1 MSTAARSLRAGH
13 VAHADA
19 ASVLGVLVAAL
30 LFIPSRYALTQ
41 IAGFVT
47 PAFMVGLFA
56 ALWWGWGRLL
66 PSLGAAQ
73 GRQPV
78 RMAVY
83 FLLWAAAASCCGLL
97 LRDHTDTES
106 RALLTGLFTLL
117 SAAGVALLAAD
128 GLRSKARLDW
138 LLRLAVIGTALVGVI
153 VVLQFFLGVDI
164 AVWLRP
170 PGFSIIPG
178 GLDFIQQRSGTSIAR
193 VAGTAAHPIEM
204 GVVLAM
210 MLPPAIHYS
219 RFPGRHGPLPYQA
232 ATALITFASF
242 LTVSRST
249 IVAIVVAGL
258 ILLPT
263 WHRGLRRR
271 ALVGATAVVAA
282 VLVAA
287 PGLVGTLVGLF
298 TNAGSDSSFLHRIND
313 YGAAAHFIAGSPF
326 VGRGICTWIPTG
338 YGSYGSLATPN
349 FFIDNSY
356 LLTFLEMGLI
366 GVLSLVVLFAVGIG
380 VARGARRRSADPA
393 SRDLGQSLAASIAVA
408 MVTTLTYDSLT
419 FPMATGITFLLIGC
433 AGALWRME
441 GGAAVRRLAPAA
453 LPVPG

>member
-1 MSTAARSLRAGH
+1 MSTASRSLRAGQ

-83 FLLWAAAASCCGLL
+83 FLLWAAVASCCGLL

-117 SAAGVALLAAD
+117 GAAGVALLAAD

-138 LLRLAVIGTALVGVI
+138 LLRLVVIGTALVGVI
-153 VVLQFFLGVDI
+153 VMLQFFLGVDL

-204 GVVLAM
+204 GVVLAI

-232 ATALITFASF
+232 ATLLITFASF

-271 ALVGATAVVAA
+271 ALAAATAVVVA

-298 TNAGSDSSFLHRIND
+298 ANAGSDSSFLHRIND

-326 VGRGICTWIPTG
+326 VGRGIGTWIPTNG
-338 YGSYGSLATPN
+338 YGSLAQPN

-356 LLTFLEMGLI
+356 LLTFLEMGAV
-366 GVLSLVVLFAVGIG
+366 GVLSLVLLFAVGIG

-393 SRDLGQSLAASIAVA
+393 TRDLGQSLAASIAVA
-408 MVTTLTYDSLT
+408 MVTTFTYDSLS
-419 FPMATGITFLLIGC
+419 FPMATGITFLLMGC

-441 GGAAVRRLAPAA
+441 GGAAARQPAAAA
-453 LPVPG
+453 LPAPG

>member
-1 MSTAARSLRAGH
+1 MSLPARSLGAGQVTRAG
-13 VAHADA
+13 A
-19 ASVLGVLVAAL
+19 ASVLGVVVAAL

-56 ALWWGWGRLL
+56 ALWWGWGRIL

-83 FLLWAAAASCCGLL
+83 FLLWAAVASCCGLL
-97 LRDHTDTES
+97 VRDHTDTET
-106 RALLTGLFTLL
+106 RALLTGLFVLL

-153 VVLQFFLGVDI
+153 VVLQFFLGIDV

-204 GVVLAM
+204 GVVLAI

-232 ATALITFASF
+232 ATLLITFASF
-242 LTVSRST
+242 LTVSRSS

-271 ALVGATAVVAA
+271 ALAAATAVVVA

-298 TNAGSDSSFLHRIND
+298 ANAGSDSSFLPRIND

-326 VGRGICTWIPTG
+326 VGRGIGTWIPTNG
-338 YGSYGSLATPN
+338 YGSLAQPN

-356 LLTFLEMGLI
+356 LLTFLEMGAV
-366 GVLSLVVLFAVGIG
+366 GVLSLVLLFAVGIG

-393 SRDLGQSLAASIAVA
+393 TRDLGQSLAASIAVA
-408 MVTTLTYDSLT
+408 MVTTFTYDSLS
-419 FPMATGITFLLIGC
+419 FPMATGITFLLMGC

-441 GGAAVRRLAPAA
+441 GGAAARQPAAAA
-453 LPVPG
+453 LPAPG

>member
-1 MSTAARSLRAGH
+1 MSSAARSLRAGQ

-56 ALWWGWGRLL
+56 ALWWGWGRIL

-83 FLLWAAAASCCGLL
+83 FLLWAAVASCCGLL
-97 LRDHTDTES
+97 VRDHTDTET
-106 RALLTGLFTLL
+106 RALLTGLFVLL

-153 VVLQFFLGVDI
+153 VVLQFFLDVDI

-232 ATALITFASF
+232 ATVLITFASF
-242 LTVSRST
+242 LTVSRTT
-249 IVAIVVAGL
+249 IVAIVVEAL

-263 WHRGLRRR
+263 WHQGLRRR
-271 ALVGATAVVAA
+271 ALVAAAAVVGA

-287 PGLVGTLVGLF
+287 PGVVGTLVGLF
-298 TNAGSDSSFLHRIND
+298 TNASTDNSFLHRVND
-313 YGAAAHFIAGSPF
+313 YGAAVHFIAGSPF
-326 VGRGICTWIPTG
+326 IGRGIGTWIPTNG
-338 YGSYGSLATPN
+338 YGSLAQPN

-356 LLTFLEMGLI
+356 LLTFLEMGAV
-366 GVLSLVVLFAVGIG
+366 GVLSLVLLFAVGIG

-393 SRDLGQSLAASIAVA
+393 TRDLGQSLAASIAVA
-408 MVTTLTYDSLT
+408 MVTTFTYDSLS
-419 FPMATGITFLLIGC
+419 FPMATGITFLLMGC

-441 GGAAVRRLAPAA
+441 GGAAARQPAAAA
-453 LPVPG
+453 LPAPG